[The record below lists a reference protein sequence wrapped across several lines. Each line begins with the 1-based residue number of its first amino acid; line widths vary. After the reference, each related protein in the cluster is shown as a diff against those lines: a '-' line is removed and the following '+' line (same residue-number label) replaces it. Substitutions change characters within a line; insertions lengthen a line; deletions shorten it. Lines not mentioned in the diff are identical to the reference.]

1 MSDRLFSVVF
11 TFVLTTVF
19 VLCLAGI
26 NALASGTIEK
36 NEQLEFQRSL
46 VYVFNLAEDIDS
58 VSDEEILGLYGNRI
72 EEITGDQTVY
82 IVNKDGSKELA
93 FTVQSPGLWGTITA
107 LIAFNEEGTRITG
120 IDFVNHSET
129 PGLGGRIDESRFKE
143 QFRGEQISSDPSAR
157 VAVVTGQ
164 DTVSKED
171 ARVDAITGAT
181 RTSESI
187 QILLNKAIN
196 SVLPVVREVV
206 K

>member
-1 MSDRLFSVVF
+1 
-11 TFVLTTVF
+11 
-19 VLCLAGI
+19 
-26 NALASGTIEK
+26 
-36 NEQLEFQRSL
+36 
-46 VYVFNLAEDIDS
+46 VFNLAEDIDS
-58 VSDEEILGLYGNRI
+58 VSDEEILRLYGNRI

-120 IDFVNHSET
+120 IDFVSHSET

-164 DTVSKED
+164 VTVSKED

>member
-11 TFVLTTVF
+11 TFVLTTIF

-58 VSDEEILGLYGNRI
+58 VSDEEILRLYGNRI

-120 IDFVNHSET
+120 IDFVSHSET
-129 PGLGGRIDESRFKE
+129 PGLGGRIDESQFKE
-143 QFRGEQISSDPSAR
+143 QLRGEKISSDPSAR

-164 DTVSKED
+164 VTVSKED

>member
-1 MSDRLFSVVF
+1 MSGRLYSVVF
-11 TFVLTTVF
+11 TFVLTTIF

>member
-1 MSDRLFSVVF
+1 M
-11 TFVLTTVF
+11 
-19 VLCLAGI
+19 
-26 NALASGTIEK
+26 
-36 NEQLEFQRSL
+36 
-46 VYVFNLAEDIDS
+46 
-58 VSDEEILGLYGNRI
+58 
-72 EEITGDQTVY
+72 
-82 IVNKDGSKELA
+82 
-93 FTVQSPGLWGTITA
+93 WGTITA

-120 IDFVNHSET
+120 IDFVSHSET